1 MLPNGVI
8 DIQVSEIPQTS
19 NTYRLGVEAIQGTID
34 GVEALKQAIQKILN
48 TERYHYPIYSFDYGL
63 DMEQLIGQ
71 DIEYVKIAV
80 KGLIKEAL
88 LYDDRI
94 EDVNN
99 FYIESNSDQLTCSFD
114 VISIYGTITADK
126 GVVM

>member
-1 MLPNGVI
+1 MLPNEAINIQI
-8 DIQVSEIPQTS
+8 DETPQTS
-19 NTYRLGVEAIQGTID
+19 NTYRLGIETIQGIID

-94 EDVNN
+94 KDVTN
-99 FYIESNSDQLTCSFD
+99 FYIESNTDQLICSFD

-126 GVVM
+126 EVMM

>member
-1 MLPNGVI
+1 MLPNGTI

-19 NTYRLGVEAIQGTID
+19 NTYRLGAETIQGSIDGLEAI
-34 GVEALKQAIQKILN
+34 KQAIQKILN
-48 TERYHYPIYSFDYGL
+48 TERYHYPIYSFNYGL

-80 KGLIKEAL
+80 KGLIREAL

-94 EDVNN
+94 EEVNN

-126 GVVM
+126 EVVM